1 LSVITCPECGQ
12 SEDSLI
18 FEWVKISDGR
28 RQIKV
33 SCPDCNR
40 WIKWAPQ
47 VEPYITYADRKR
59 ADE

>member
-1 LSVITCPECGQ
+1 MITCPECGQ
-12 SEDSLI
+12 
-18 FEWVKISDGR
+18 WVKISDGR